1 MATITK
7 IFHVDHGVS
16 PETLQRVIDLMVR
29 EQGRRLVP
37 GLFIYTRPLPEGAP
51 SVENALYGPKS
62 GDAPVAEDRV
72 FYAKRSEDRPES
84 RMIDLPKRLTRTV
97 TVIGVYD
104 PAGVTVYTVYGGP
117 AAEREPGDASLKTDA
132 EKQAAIDFWSV
143 HALAAR

>member
-7 IFHVDHGVS
+7 IFHADHGVS
-16 PETLQRVIDLMVR
+16 PETLQRVIDLMVQ

-62 GDAPVAEDRV
+62 GDAPVAEADV

-97 TVIGVYD
+97 TVIGVYA

-117 AAEREPGDASLKTDA
+117 AAKREPGDKSLSTEA
-132 EKQAAIDFWSV
+132 EKQAAIDFWAE

>member
-1 MATITK
+1 MAAITK
-7 IFHVDHGVS
+7 IFHADHGVS
-16 PETLQRVIDLMVR
+16 PETLQRVIDSLDLQPGFFLR
-29 EQGRRLVP
+29 TTQLPLLVP
-37 GLFIYTRPLPEGAP
+37 SI
-51 SVENALYGPKS
+51 ENALYGPES

-72 FYAKRSEDRPES
+72 FYAKRSEDRPPS

-97 TVIGVYD
+97 TVIGMNN
-104 PAGVTVYTVYGGP
+104 PEGVTLFTAYGGP